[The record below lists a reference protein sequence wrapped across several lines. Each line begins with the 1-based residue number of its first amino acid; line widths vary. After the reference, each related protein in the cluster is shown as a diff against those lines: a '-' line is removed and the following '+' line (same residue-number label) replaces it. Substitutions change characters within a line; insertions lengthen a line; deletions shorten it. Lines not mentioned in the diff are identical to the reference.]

1 MGLNKKKLFTISVI
15 GAGHMA
21 EEHIKAIKKFKKLK
35 IVGIMCKNHINSKKL
50 ANKYNIQYV
59 CKDIKELYEKT
70 LSKALIVAVPVSETK
85 KIIIKSLK
93 YSWKILSEKP
103 LGLNFNESKEI
114 LKKTKIQK
122 KQKDIVV
129 GFNRRN
135 YDTTRYVLS
144 NIKNNKEKRLV
155 QINDQQNLCDD
166 RIKRFKEKIKKNWM
180 YANST
185 HLIDYANIFCRGKI
199 IYMKRKILTLEKK
212 NKIFTFY
219 AKYSSGDVLLYN
231 ALWNMP
237 GPWSVTLSNRFRS
250 YKLEPLEKLKFKDLK
265 SKKYVEIKQKKN
277 KYKLQIKFGLYNQTN
292 EFLKFIEG
300 KTNYLCSIEDSH
312 KTMQLTKKIYS

>member
-1 MGLNKKKLFTISVI
+1 MGLNNKKQFTISVI

-50 ANKYNIQYV
+50 ANKYNIKYV

-155 QINDQQNLCDD
+155 QINDQQNLYDD
-166 RIKRFKEKIKKNWM
+166 RVKRFKEKIKKNWM

-199 IYMKRKILTLEKK
+199 IYMKRKILILEKK

-219 AKYSSGDVLLYN
+219 AKYNSGDILFYN

-237 GPWSVTLSNRFRS
+237 GPWSVTVSNQSKSFR
-250 YKLEPLEKLKFKDLK
+250 LEPLEKLSFKDIRA
-265 SKKYVEIKQKKN
+265 KKYDNIKQKG
-277 KYKLQIKFGLYNQTN
+277 YDHMHQVKFGLYNQTY
-292 EFLKFIEG
+292 EFLKFIDG
-300 KTNYLCSIEDSH
+300 KKNYLCSIEDSH
-312 KTMQLTKKIYS
+312 RTMELTKKIYS

>member
-1 MGLNKKKLFTISVI
+1 
-15 GAGHMA
+15 
-21 EEHIKAIKKFKKLK
+21 
-35 IVGIMCKNHINSKKL
+35 
-50 ANKYNIQYV
+50 
-59 CKDIKELYEKT
+59 
-70 LSKALIVAVPVSETK
+70 
-85 KIIIKSLK
+85 
-93 YSWKILSEKP
+93 
-103 LGLNFNESKEI
+103 
-114 LKKTKIQK
+114 
-122 KQKDIVV
+122 
-129 GFNRRN
+129 
-135 YDTTRYVLS
+135 
-144 NIKNNKEKRLV
+144 
-155 QINDQQNLCDD
+155 
-166 RIKRFKEKIKKNWM
+166 M